1 MTLPAPPPVLPARPQ
16 LFELKP
22 GSRLVRFYNPAHG
35 PWDERRHYGPLPN
48 SRFDHHLPPLGRSPD
63 RSVWY
68 SATSLVGAI
77 AEAFGNLHVVDQK
90 SGRRICQ
97 VRLRSPIPVLDLAG
111 VKARAFGL
119 DQRIGASLE
128 YPRCQEWARAFYEHY
143 RDLRGLRWRGR
154 QAGSLCLLLNDRAV
168 MSSFDVIEDRDIAD
182 PVMWPRISRAAQ
194 DAFLQI
200 VAV

>member
-1 MTLPAPPPVLPARPQ
+1 M
-16 LFELKP
+16 
-22 GSRLVRFYNPAHG
+22 RFYNPAHG
-35 PWDERRHYGPLPN
+35 PWDGRRHYGPLPN

-68 SATSLVGAI
+68 SATSLAGAI

-97 VRLRSPIPVLDLAG
+97 VRLRSPIPVLDLTGA
-111 VKARAFGL
+111 KARAFGL

-128 YPRCQEWARAFYEHY
+128 YPLCQEWARAFYDHY
-143 RDLRGLRWRGR
+143 RDLWGLRWRGR
-154 QAGSLCLLLNDRAV
+154 QAGSICFLLNDRAV
-168 MSSFDVIEDRDIAD
+168 MSSFDVIEDRDISD
-182 PVMWPRISRAAQ
+182 PAMWPRISRAAR
-194 DAFLQI
+194 DAFLRI